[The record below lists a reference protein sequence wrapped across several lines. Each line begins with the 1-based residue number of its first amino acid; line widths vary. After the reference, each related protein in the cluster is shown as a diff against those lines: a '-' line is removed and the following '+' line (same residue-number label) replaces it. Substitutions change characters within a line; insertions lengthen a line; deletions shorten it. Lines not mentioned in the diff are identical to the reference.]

1 MKMKKSLIAVA
12 LGALLSGSVFAASMT
27 AGEAAELLSRRGFS
41 NISVLE
47 YDNGFWLGTAT
58 NDLGEVVEVTVDPVE
73 QKITTSN
80 NGKQRT
86 TTVTTTTT
94 TRAVPAPATVVQE
107 VPVVVEKEVPVVV
120 EKEVPVVVEKV
131 VDRPVVVE
139 RVIEQPAVRQPI
151 VVREQVLVPLGGKID
166 KETVVAVL
174 HGAGYHDVH
183 DIDWLNNRGVWK
195 AEARDPSGDDREIHV
210 DPYDGS
216 IVHVEND

>member
-1 MKMKKSLIAVA
+1 MKMKKSLIAAA
-12 LGALLSGSVFAASMT
+12 LGVMLSGSVFAASMT
-27 AGEAAELLSRRGFS
+27 ADEAADLLSRRGFS
-41 NISVLE
+41 NVSVLE

-58 NDLGEVVEVTVDPVE
+58 NDLGEVVEVTVDPIE
-73 QKITTSN
+73 QKITTST
-80 NGKQRT
+80 NGEKRT
-86 TTVTTTTT
+86 TTVTTKTT
-94 TRAVPAPATVVQE
+94 TRAVPAPRTVVQE
-107 VPVVVEKEVPVVV
+107 VPVVVEKEVPVYVDR
-120 EKEVPVVVEKV
+120 V

-151 VVREQVLVPLGGKID
+151 VVREQVLVPMGGKID

-210 DPYDGS
+210 DPYDGR
-216 IVHVEND
+216 IVHVEDD